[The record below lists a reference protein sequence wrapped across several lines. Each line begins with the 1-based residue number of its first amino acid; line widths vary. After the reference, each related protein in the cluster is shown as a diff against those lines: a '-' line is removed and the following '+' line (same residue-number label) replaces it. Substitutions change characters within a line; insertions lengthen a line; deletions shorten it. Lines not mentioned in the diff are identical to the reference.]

1 MEYLKALE
9 NSGLNPNFWCSEEY
23 FKKALWSEVINDK
36 GVIRIVDDEG
46 FQMLPAITANG
57 TFVRGECWSDFNGFV
72 NPSEEYDKEF
82 LDYEYL
88 YDAKTFQ
95 EMHGGNWSVFRKNSR
110 KWANRIGLE
119 WSYRNIPKGYP
130 TDQLELLLIN
140 WLQNNP
146 DSVIQDS
153 AVLLSYVQNGENR
166 KGLFTSDGEL
176 RALNI
181 WDSNWRYINFR
192 FCICNP
198 EPFLSEFAR
207 LLFYQDMF
215 ANFGNCIIND
225 GGVLDRISLKQ
236 FKDHLNPI
244 SVRKVY
250 TWVEK

>member
-1 MEYLKALE
+1 M
-9 NSGLNPNFWCSEEY
+9 SDEY
-23 FKKALWSEVINDK
+23 FQKALWSQDIDDK

-46 FQMLPAITANG
+46 FQMLPAITSNG
-57 TFVRGECWSDFNGFV
+57 TLVRGECWSDFDGFT
-72 NPSEEYDKEF
+72 NPPEEYNKEF

-88 YDAKTFQ
+88 YDTKAFQ
-95 EMHGGNWSVFRKNSR
+95 EMKGGEWAVFRKNSR

-119 WSYRNIPKGYP
+119 WEYRDIPKGYS
-130 TDQLELLLIN
+130 TDKLEVLLVN

-153 AVLLSYVQNGENR
+153 SVLLSYVQDGKNR

-176 RALNI
+176 HALNI
-181 WDSNWRYINFR
+181 WDSNWRYVNFR

-215 ANFGNCIIND
+215 DKYGSCIVCD
-225 GGVLDRISLKQ
+225 GGCLDRISLKQ

-244 SVRKVY
+244 AVRRVY
-250 TWVEK
+250 SWECK